1 MSFDYSRLPRE
12 YPRRF
17 LPAQLDVADLSQLES
32 MFDELQ
38 RRPIQSKDDLEKWL
52 GEESAIRYIRMTCRT
67 DDEERQKAYL
77 YFVENVAPRVKL
89 RFFELD
95 RKYLSS
101 PARNELPKDRYFV
114 LDRDRANSG
123 ALFREKNVELE
134 KEEATLAQQYQK
146 LGGARTVF
154 YQGRERTMQQ
164 MAQYLEEVKRDVR
177 QEPWQL

>member
-17 LPAQLDVADLSQLES
+17 LPAQLEVADLSQLES

-52 GEESAIRYIRMTCRT
+52 EDESEFAAAIHEESAIRYIRMTCRT

-114 LDRDRANSG
+114 LDRDVANSV

-164 MAQYLEEVKRDVR
+164 MAQYLEEV
-177 QEPWQL
+177 